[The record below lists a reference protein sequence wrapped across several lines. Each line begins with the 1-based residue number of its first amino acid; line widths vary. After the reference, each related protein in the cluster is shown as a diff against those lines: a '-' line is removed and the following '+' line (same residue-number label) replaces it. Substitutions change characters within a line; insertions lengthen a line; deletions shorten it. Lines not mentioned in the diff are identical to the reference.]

1 MSDAERLTEEDVRE
15 IARLVRELEGS
26 DLEFLRV
33 ELGALKVTIS
43 KSGQTEAALAAAPAA
58 EPAAPG
64 PAPRPAPGQSGSPA
78 AAAPAPAADAG
89 GLAIRAPTLGRFYA
103 QSEPGAP
110 PFVRLGSEVGEESTV
125 GLLEV
130 MKVFNAVSAGLRGV
144 ISEICVQDAQ
154 FVEQGQVLFRLRP
167 AAAG

>member
-15 IARLVRELEGS
+15 IARLVRELEHS
-26 DLEFLRV
+26 DVEFLRV

-43 KSGQTEAALAAAPAA
+43 KTGRPEAPLAGAPAAVPAAPAFPP
-58 EPAAPG
+58 EPPQGGA
-64 PAPRPAPGQSGSPA
+64 PA
-78 AAAPAPAADAG
+78 AAAPVAAADAG

-103 QSEPGAP
+103 QAEPGAP
-110 PFVRLGSEVGEESTV
+110 PFVRLGSEVGEDSTV

-144 ISEICVQDAQ
+144 ISEICVRDAQ
-154 FVEQGQVLFRLRP
+154 FVEQGQVLFRLQP